1 MKLDYLDLMLIHWP
15 MGNDSDIWRAFEDLV
30 EQLLKD
36 EPFTRGR
43 YSFGSNTGRTSAPSW
58 R

>member
-15 MGNDSDIWRAFEDLV
+15 MGNDSDIWQAFEDLV

-36 EPFTRGR
+36 EPFTRGPLFVR
-43 YSFGSNTGRTSAPSW
+43 VEHGAD
-58 R
+58 